1 MEPMYERGCVSGCGD
16 RGPGLGG
23 EAVGAQDVDPQQP
36 DRAAIGGAAIL
47 HRKVEDAAD
56 GEGCSA
62 GPAAGAIDADGIAGV
77 SRPRTRDLLGVGHVQ
92 PSLLG
97 GLRPDRRIG
106 HPPETAVVEEAGID
120 RRSVQ
125 VEAPGRL
132 PKVGKAGRAIE
143 CKDAGS
149 MRLGRHPDLA
159 VSLDQERIGEVPGLL
174 QHGGADFKREVGAEP
189 QVVDHPAPR
198 PIVVSLG
205 EEVKPPVA
213 PHAEGVGQKSEGG
226 TWIQPQNSVVPQ
238 RFFLEAGFDAEV
250 SETDAPDILG
260 HCSDLTASSPWSN
273 AAVAQVGRRTLLGGL
288 ASLASLPALAAARTS
303 APEGFVA
310 IGDWGRKGEPV
321 QRAVASSMGEA
332 AREVQS
338 RFVISSGDNFYPG
351 GVTSIADPHWRQ
363 SFEDVY
369 VDPSLQTTWYASLGN
384 HDYRGVPQAQVDYS
398 RHSRRWRM
406 PAPYYRVPGS
416 ILGVPSLDLFVM
428 DTSPFVDDLSIDERV
443 QQLCRGHWWE
453 QETQPQIAWLKAAL
467 ARSRAPWKIVV
478 GHHPIYS
485 GAHGDSPV
493 LIARV
498 APILEAF
505 AVQAYINGHD
515 HDLQHVR
522 RGRVDYICTGAGA
535 EASNVRKVAGTRFCV
550 GRPGFA
556 AFRLGE
562 DALELQFRAADGQTL
577 YRTELSRRRV

>member
-1 MEPMYERGCVSGCGD
+1 
-16 RGPGLGG
+16 
-23 EAVGAQDVDPQQP
+23 
-36 DRAAIGGAAIL
+36 
-47 HRKVEDAAD
+47 
-56 GEGCSA
+56 
-62 GPAAGAIDADGIAGV
+62 
-77 SRPRTRDLLGVGHVQ
+77 
-92 PSLLG
+92 
-97 GLRPDRRIG
+97 
-106 HPPETAVVEEAGID
+106 
-120 RRSVQ
+120 
-125 VEAPGRL
+125 
-132 PKVGKAGRAIE
+132 
-143 CKDAGS
+143 
-149 MRLGRHPDLA
+149 
-159 VSLDQERIGEVPGLL
+159 
-174 QHGGADFKREVGAEP
+174 
-189 QVVDHPAPR
+189 
-198 PIVVSLG
+198 
-205 EEVKPPVA
+205 
-213 PHAEGVGQKSEGG
+213 
-226 TWIQPQNSVVPQ
+226 
-238 RFFLEAGFDAEV
+238 V

-321 QRAVASSMGEA
+321 QRAVALSMGEA
-332 AREVQS
+332 AREVRS

-351 GVTSIADPHWRQ
+351 GVTSVADPHWRQ

-562 DALELQFRAADGQTL
+562 DALDLQFRAADGQILRISAAVGARWATPHPVDGAQESATRISQVDRFL
-577 YRTELSRRRV
+577 KAALGGRGAAHFTDKGAEGDERIHSRSAARLRQLADTAFLGTCVGDQLGSQKAVQLADFRTDLITARGLGQGVRVLARPDEGIWNVDANQSGVSDGLSENVAGRVLDVMQPGFCWPVRRSAVQGPGQRRVCQHHRCRDHCRCGACETYGRSHPAISDPRRF